1 MEEFLIVT
9 GIIFWVI
16 VGGIFLFSIVM
27 FLWDKAISPALSALN
42 NLKFFFFGSRK
53 LKGKY
58 EETWWKYYA
67 HRPGIRAHW
76 KSWNTLRRLAYI
88 KFLKEVRKEIESS
101 LA

>member
-1 MEEFLIVT
+1 MEKFLIAT
-9 GIIFWVI
+9 GIIFWTII
-16 VGGIFLFSIVM
+16 VGISLSLIVM
-27 FLWDKAISPALSALN
+27 FLWDKAISPALSALS

-67 HRPGIRAHW
+67 HRPGIRDHW